1 MSITTT
7 QLTRVAGLSAIAAGL
22 LFAGVQINHPP
33 LDLAFI
39 ASTEFAVRQG
49 MKIAMAVLSLAGI
62 TGMYLTQVRRMGV
75 LGLIGYVVFAA
86 GYLAMLTLEVSGL
99 VIIPAIASSAPGYV
113 SDFIAVA
120 TNHAPVGDL
129 GLMPQL
135 NLIVGIG
142 YLAGGLLFGIA
153 LYRARVLARWASI
166 LLAVATTFT
175 AAIPLLPMVN
185 QRLFAVP
192 TGIAMVGLGWSLWR
206 NARIEA
212 DASPEISLR
221 PEASVVR

>member
-1 MSITTT
+1 
-7 QLTRVAGLSAIAAGL
+7 
-22 LFAGVQINHPP
+22 
-33 LDLAFI
+33 
-39 ASTEFAVRQG
+39 
-49 MKIAMAVLSLAGI
+49 
-62 TGMYLTQVRRMGV
+62 MGV